1 MAKGTMP
8 KPADGVYSRTD
19 SKKWQWRIKVPAD
32 LRSEY
37 GNKQWAHGCS
47 LKTSEVRE
55 ANRRAALLRAEWL
68 NRFEQQRQQAHP
80 SKVDRIT
87 PEMIQALADW
97 SKHAVLNVDEGVR
110 TNPRAWSPFPSRKTL
125 LGGMPEHLVDTL
137 RETNE
142 EQLALMAEAVAR
154 SRLGQAERIMKDAA
168 VDLGLALD
176 DEAEGFDDALRAC
189 LFALKDAYALCV
201 QRDQGVR
208 VDTPPPPS
216 LKAQE
221 MQRPRLRNVFNR
233 WKEAKDDASDNV
245 KKKAAAL
252 KLYEEQTGDPPLQEL
267 TRDQGEAFKTYLLKQ
282 KGASKTKHDRL
293 DAVKTLLNY
302 GRRDLRWIPDNPW
315 EGLDIPY
322 RTEKKRRPWTE
333 PQVTVFFGLP
343 IFTQYNLPKP
353 TFRNGGAAAY
363 WIPLLGLYTGAR
375 IGELCQLRVRDVIVS
390 EGIPVLSINEEAE
403 GAKVKSEAGIREV
416 PIHSELLRL
425 GFLQYVDSLRTAGE
439 DRLWPALK
447 FRKGKPGGYFSS
459 WFGETRRALAE
470 GVPDFHSLRHTVRSK
485 MANTSPPHSS
495 GGAGSHYGAR
505 SVRKHGSAGLCPLV
519 RRLAAGRNRSDQV
532 RTEVAEGVPS
542 ASSTIS
548 QNRAT
553 RQSRSRGSCHRLN
566 PKSAATANAP
576 LGITKGWG
584 CSCWQLLEIANGP
597 AVASQHRTPYPLS
610 IRGSMRLES
619 AFLRVPDG
627 GLPPNAVACPCR
639 TIC

>member
-1 MAKGTMP
+1 MARGTMP
-8 KPADGVYSRTD
+8 KPADGVYRRSD
-19 SKKWQWRIKVPAD
+19 SNKWQWRIKVPAD
-32 LRSEY
+32 LLSVY

-68 NRFEQQRQQAHP
+68 NRFEHQRQQANP
-80 SKVDRIT
+80 PKIDRIT
-87 PEMIQALADW
+87 PEMIQVLADRVR
-97 SKHAVLNVDEGVR
+97 HELLTVDALCR
-110 TNPRAWSPFPSRKTL
+110 TNPQSWFDGGLKAQL
-125 LGGMPEHLVDTL
+125 DGMPDSVAEAASNFNSQMAAQFSVAVARGRL
-137 RETNE
+137 
-142 EQLALMAEAVAR
+142 AEAVPF
-154 SRLGQAERIMKDAA
+154 LTEAA
-168 VDLGLALD
+168 ATLGLVLD
-176 DEAEGFDDALRAC
+176 ENSDGYADALKAC
-189 LFALKDAYALCV
+189 LHAIKEAYSLGV
-201 QRDQGVR
+201 RRDQGEIVE
-208 VDTPPPPS
+208 TPPAPM
-216 LKAQE
+216 LKVLEAKK
-221 MQRPRLRNVFNR
+221 PRHLRDVFDR

-252 KLYEEQTGDPPLQEL
+252 KLYEEQTGDPQLQDL

-322 RTEKKRRPWTE
+322 RTERKRRPWTE
-333 PQVTVFFGLP
+333 PQVKVFFGLP
-343 IFTQYNLPKP
+343 IFTKYDLPKP

-375 IGELCQLRVRDVIVS
+375 IGELCQLRVSDVFVS

-425 GFLQYVDSLRTAGE
+425 GFLQYVESLRTAGE

-485 MANTSPPHSS
+485 MANAQTPIPVEVQDRITGHEAS
-495 GGAGSHYGAR
+495 GSTGVRVYSHL
-505 SVRKHGSAGLCPLV
+505 SVASLRDAIEAIKYELKLPKVYQAPAAISAET
-519 RRLAAGRNRSDQV
+519 AESAEA
-532 RTEVAEGVPS
+532 EVA
-542 ASSTIS
+542 
-548 QNRAT
+548 
-553 RQSRSRGSCHRLN
+553 
-566 PKSAATANAP
+566 
-576 LGITKGWG
+576 
-584 CSCWQLLEIANGP
+584 
-597 AVASQHRTPYPLS
+597 
-610 IRGSMRLES
+610 
-619 AFLRVPDG
+619 
-627 GLPPNAVACPCR
+627 
-639 TIC
+639 